1 MQTQE
6 DQLKQAMEQAASA
19 QHIADD
25 AEVAKA
31 ENVEDEAVE
40 TTDDEKADTP
50 LTIDELQSENISLK
64 AQLEKVT
71 KDAEQDHEQ
80 LVRAV
85 AEAMNMKKRAEAD
98 VDRERKYGNEKI
110 IKALLPVVDSLDLA
124 LEHTDK
130 SNPELKS
137 VVEGIENT
145 MTLFLKELKNFGVE
159 RLNPVGQAFD
169 PNLHQA
175 ITMVPSSDVKPN
187 HVLSVMQK
195 GFVLNGRVVRPAMVV
210 VAKAAEKAEENV
222 EKKTVNIE
230 A

>member
-19 QHIADD
+19 QQSEDGAMMANEEETTAENTDD
-25 AEVAKA
+25 A
-31 ENVEDEAVE
+31 
-40 TTDDEKADTP
+40 KADIP
-50 LTIDELQSENISLK
+50 LSIEELQAENISLRS
-64 AQLEKVT
+64 QLEKT
-71 KDAEQDHEQ
+71 RGDAEKDHEQ

-98 VDRERKYGNEKI
+98 VERERKFGNEKI

-124 LEHTDK
+124 LTHTDK
-130 SNPELKS
+130 NNPELKA
-137 VVEGIENT
+137 VAEGIENT

-187 HVLSVMQK
+187 HILSVMQK

-210 VAKAAEKAEENV
+210 VAKAAETEEPDV
-222 EKKTVNIE
+222 EQKTVNIE

>member
-19 QHIADD
+19 QQSEDSAMTTNEEETSAVDTDD
-25 AEVAKA
+25 A
-31 ENVEDEAVE
+31 
-40 TTDDEKADTP
+40 KADIP
-50 LTIDELQSENISLK
+50 LSIDELQAENISLK
-64 AQLEKVT
+64 AQLEKVSG
-71 KDAEQDHEQ
+71 DAEKDHEQ

-98 VDRERKYGNEKI
+98 VERERKFGNEKI

-124 LEHTDK
+124 LTHTDK
-130 SNPELKS
+130 NNPELKT
-137 VVEGIENT
+137 VAEGIENT

-175 ITMVPSSDVKPN
+175 ITMVPSNDVKPN
-187 HVLSVMQK
+187 HILSVMQK

-210 VAKAAEKAEENV
+210 VAKAVETKEPEAEQ
-222 EKKTVNIE
+222 KTVNIE